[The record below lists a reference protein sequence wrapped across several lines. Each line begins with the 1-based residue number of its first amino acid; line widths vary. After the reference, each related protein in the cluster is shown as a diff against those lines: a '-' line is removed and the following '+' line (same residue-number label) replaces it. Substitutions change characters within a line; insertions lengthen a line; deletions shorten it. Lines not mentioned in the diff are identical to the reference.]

1 MAENTEAIEEQYLS
15 SEEDEEEEEDDEEE
29 SEEDDDEDESDGDGE
44 STFSEECEEPKLKYE
59 RIRNDLEK
67 ILEKHAASCMAV
79 HSKFLAMGTHWG
91 TVHVLDHQG
100 NNISEKEE
108 AVHTTT
114 VNQISL
120 DQNGDY
126 IASCSDDGRVAV
138 TGLYESEHNVV
149 QVFDC
154 PIKAVALDPKFS
166 KPGSSRRYV
175 TGGDKLLLH
184 EKGLFN
190 RNKSTVIHD
199 GEGQIRNIQWRS
211 CFIAWSNELGVKVY
225 DVLHRQRITF
235 IRRDHGEGLRSEIY
249 TCSICWKDDK
259 TLIIGWADTVK
270 ICVVKDRLPYEA
282 QAKRLPLRF
291 VEIVSLFKT
300 DFFVCGVAPLD
311 NQLVVLA
318 FLRQDSNESDSES
331 QRPQLKILDPK
342 PDDYEIVSSD
352 ALSIRGFQMYEANNY
367 HLEYIEDECIFHI
380 VSPKDV
386 VVGRQRDMDD
396 HITWFMENGKYE
408 EALEMAK
415 ENSKDLNRHNVLDV
429 GKAYIHHL
437 IEFGKFEE
445 AASMCQ
451 TVLGKNKELWEEW
464 VYVFAKLQQLKVIS
478 PYVPL
483 QDPRLSKAVY
493 EMILNDFLITDLKGF
508 HRLIRSWP
516 QDLYDLMTIV
526 SAVKDLLRK
535 FPDDPILNQ
544 TLGDLYSY
552 DKRYDKALAI
562 YLKLGHKDVFAL
574 IQKHNLLHSIQDKLV
589 MLMELDGDRTLQM
602 LVDNVSTVTMKVV
615 VQQFKDH
622 PRFQYQYLD
631 ALFLKSPHVGQD
643 FHALQ
648 VSLYAE
654 FNRPKLLPFLSS
666 SNYYPLQKALEECE
680 QREFIPETVFLLGRM
695 GNTKK
700 ALNLIMVGLKDV
712 GRAIEFAKDQ
722 DDAELWNDLITHSMD
737 KPSFLTGLLNN
748 IGTHVD
754 PIILI
759 KRIKEGL
766 EIPGLRDSLVKILQ
780 DFNLQMSLREGC
792 KKILVSDC
800 FALMDRLNKVQR
812 RATRVDDFKL
822 CDCCHDLLVQSNF
835 QETTTP
841 IIVFYCHHVFHE
853 DCLPSYNL
861 ESCMICHSQ
870 RRRPGSGFGLGAK

>member
-1 MAENTEAIEEQYLS
+1 MAENTEAKEEQYLS
-15 SEEDEEEEEDDEEE
+15 SEEEDSEEEDSEEDDDDDNEDEEEEEA
-29 SEEDDDEDESDGDGE
+29 
-44 STFSEECEEPKLKYE
+44 EEPKLKYE

-100 NNISEKEE
+100 NNINEKEE

-166 KPGSSRRYV
+166 VGSSRRYV

-190 RNKSTVIHD
+190 RNKSTVIHE

-235 IRRDHGEGLRSEIY
+235 IRRDHGESLRSEIY
-249 TCSICWKDDK
+249 ACSICWKDDK
-259 TLIIGWADTVK
+259 TLIIGWADTIK

-282 QAKRLPLRF
+282 QARRLPLRF
-291 VEIVSLFKT
+291 VEIVSIFNT

-311 NQLVVLA
+311 DKLVVLA
-318 FLRQDSNESDSES
+318 FLRQESRDSENES
-331 QRPQLKILDPK
+331 QRPQLKIIDPK
-342 PDDYEIVSSD
+342 PDDYEIISSD
-352 ALSIRGFQMYEANNY
+352 ALSIRGFQKYEANNY
-367 HLEYIEDECIFHI
+367 HLEYIEDECTFHI

-396 HITWFMENGKYE
+396 HIAWYMENDKYE

-415 ENSKDLNRHNVLDV
+415 ENSKDLVRHNVLDV
-429 GKAYIHHL
+429 GKTYINSL
-437 IEFGKFEE
+437 IENEEFED
-445 AASMCQ
+445 AASLCSS
-451 TVLGKNKELWEEW
+451 VFGKNKDLWEEW
-464 VYVFAKLQQLKVIS
+464 VYIFAKIQQLKVIS
-478 PYVPL
+478 PYIPL

-493 EMILNDFLITDLKGF
+493 EMILNDFLRTDLQGF
-508 HRLIRSWP
+508 HRLIRRWP

-526 SAVKDLLRK
+526 SAVKDRLREL
-535 FPDDPILNQ
+535 PDDCILMQ

-562 YLKLGHKDVFAL
+562 YLKLGHSDVFEL
-574 IQKHNLLHSIQDKLV
+574 IQKYNLLHSIQDKLV
-589 MLMELDGDRTLQM
+589 MLMQLDADQALQM
-602 LVDNVSTVTMKVV
+602 LVDNISIVPMKVV
-615 VQQFKDH
+615 VQQFKEH
-622 PRFQYQYLD
+622 PKFQYQYLD
-631 ALFLKSPHVGQD
+631 AVFVKSPNAGQD

-654 FNRPKLLPFLSS
+654 FDRTKLLPFLRN

-680 QREFIPETVFLLGRM
+680 MRCFIPETVFLLGRM

-700 ALNLIMVGLKDV
+700 ALNLIMVGLGDV
-712 GRAIEFAKDQ
+712 DRAIEFAKEQ
-722 DDAELWNDLITHSMD
+722 DDVELWDDLITHSMD

-766 EIPGLRDSLVKILQ
+766 EIEGLRDSLVKILQ

-792 KKILVSDC
+792 KRILVSDC
-800 FALMDRLNKVQR
+800 FSLMDRLNKVQK
-812 RATRVDDFKL
+812 RATRVDDFKR

-835 QETTTP
+835 QEITMP

-853 DCLPSYNL
+853 ECLPAYNM

-870 RRRPGSGFGLGAK
+870 RRRPGSGFGLGVK